1 MDFPSQVH
9 LMPIHSN
16 YPLPRSLTSPCM
28 VHILPAQ
35 YRQPNVATSGSRL
48 QLWSTLHRPTPS
60 STRIPDARQPC
71 TQADAGQLCL
81 GKGHTLHPAS
91 QKGSSGAHTVA
102 PASRFSCPFCWG
114 AGTAAEAFILISLG
128 RQFIERLALRID
140 KDACYLLTLP
150 RSAQQDCNAP
160 VTCALWQNEKR
171 PRFQE
176 IHHAC
181 GTASPMIAYAR
192 PSDGLFW
199 QIMLPERLR
208 LDDCTLST
216 YPSIHSFPFQAHRLW
231 PREFV
236 RGTELL
242 EISDPFG
249 CTGC

>member
-1 MDFPSQVH
+1 M
-9 LMPIHSN
+9 
-16 YPLPRSLTSPCM
+16 
-28 VHILPAQ
+28 
-35 YRQPNVATSGSRL
+35 
-48 QLWSTLHRPTPS
+48 
-60 STRIPDARQPC
+60 
-71 TQADAGQLCL
+71 
-81 GKGHTLHPAS
+81 
-91 QKGSSGAHTVA
+91 A

-160 VTCALWQNEKR
+160 VTCALSQNEKR

-231 PREFV
+231 PREFRPRNGTAGNLGPFWVHGMLMVTSSFNPIIYGV
-236 RGTELL
+236 RCSEWVDIAKASASWSHQGAAPARHVESRCIAL
-242 EISDPFG
+242 EQVE
-249 CTGC
+249 